1 MTRDRALMILFMT
14 ILIGLTLSAIFTW
27 QSQGLSAGFVGAWM
41 GRFSSTYVIVLPTV
55 IIVSPIAQWLSSRI
69 DRLFGPVASP
79 LTVARAAWEANA
91 SGHAGNGFEAWLNML
106 APDVVVSMPIGA
118 FRGETRG
125 KSDVAK
131 IYLAIMQAN
140 PQLTYE
146 EPLRVTTTGDS
157 VVFEFEDHGTIAGLP
172 YTNRI
177 AASFDIKDGKVAAYR
192 EYFGDIDPAIV
203 ATMSGASNSKKLEN
217 AS

>member
-1 MTRDRALMILFMT
+1 MTRDRILLILIMT
-14 ILIGLTLSAIFTW
+14 ISMGLILSAFFTW
-27 QSQGLSAGFVGAWM
+27 QAIGFGAGFVGAWLK
-41 GRFSSTYVIVLPTV
+41 RFFATYIIVLPAV
-55 IIVSPIAQWLSSRI
+55 ILVSPIAGWLSSRI

-79 LTVARAAWEANA
+79 LTIARAAWEANA
-91 SGHAGNGFEAWLNML
+91 SGHAGNGFKAWLDML

-125 KSDVAK
+125 KAEVAK

-146 EPLRVTTTGDS
+146 EPLRVTTSGDS
-157 VVFEFEDHGTIAGLP
+157 VVFEFEDHGTIAGFP

-203 ATMSGASNSKKLEN
+203 AMMSGASTSKELEN